1 MENSISK
8 PHRVSYLD
16 YSKAIGIFLV
26 IWGHSGAAF
35 TRSDTANYLTRIIY
49 QFHMPLFFI
58 ISGIGISIS
67 LKNNRADLKKKA
79 VRLSERLLL
88 PYVFWSA
95 VYIPLNILAAVIK
108 HRSITE
114 VFLERWYAFLT
125 GRIAP
130 IWFLYSL
137 FMAETVFFAIHNII
151 IKFSLSKQKVLWS
164 GSIVLLTL
172 ISIALDQCFKFFN
185 IDSLSIVFSYPT
197 IMIFRF
203 FPALLFLIIGYLLN
217 CIFEHTSLFKRKSII
232 LTADII
238 SVTFFA
244 LFIAVTK
251 NPGVNMHLFSFEQGI
266 FKFIV
271 SGISGSLSVILF
283 SMLLPENI
291 PWLSKIGRQSM
302 HLMAIHYPP
311 IPIDRVLSFIAI
323 AIFPDTIFLAV
334 SAVELVVC
342 YIITVYIFE
351 PVCNWLRSVVN
362 RMLSTPPD

>member
-8 PHRVSYLD
+8 PNRVSYLD

-26 IWGHSGAAF
+26 IWGHSGG
-35 TRSDTANYLTRIIY
+35 TLRSDTSNFIVRIIF

-58 ISGIGISIS
+58 ISGIGISMS

-114 VFLERWYAFLT
+114 VFLERGYAFLT

-137 FMAETVFFAIHNII
+137 FMAEMTFFAINNII
-151 IKFSLSKQKVLWS
+151 IKFSRSKQKILWS
-164 GSIVLLTL
+164 GSIILLTV
-172 ISIALDQCFKFFN
+172 ISIVLDQCFKIFN
-185 IDSLSIVFSYPT
+185 IDSFGIVFSYPAV
-197 IMIFRF
+197 MIFRF

-244 LFIAVTK
+244 IFIAVTK
-251 NPGVNMHLFSFEQGI
+251 NPHVNMHLFSFEQGI